1 MGLPAGSWNLGDCRA
16 GIKLYVSRGNH
27 GEMAMNTTHQAAAT
41 PELPPKLQIVV
52 QLKHNYGN
60 QAIYPVCAKA
70 MTFAVML
77 GQRTLTPNDIEHIRS
92 LGYTIAVDPQQP
104 KEL

>member
-1 MGLPAGSWNLGDCRA
+1 
-16 GIKLYVSRGNH
+16 
-27 GEMAMNTTHQAAAT
+27 MNTTHQAAAN
-41 PELPPKLQIVV
+41 PELPNKLQIVV
-52 QLKHNYGN
+52 QIKSNYGN

-92 LGYTIAVDPQQP
+92 LGYTIAVDPQMP
-104 KEL
+104 REL